1 MYRRALSTIA
11 SGQGKPYLSI
21 RSFSRLPELTPIR
34 IGMPLSRALRTTS
47 LNRSSPPMLPGLIRI
62 LSTAGRPEG
71 VAASRQASAIR

>member
-11 SGQGKPYLSI
+11 SGHGKPYLSI
-21 RSFSRLPELTPIR
+21 RSFSRLPELTPMR

-71 VAASRQASAIR
+71 VTASRQARAIR